1 MTGLKQK
8 TVKSIKVEYVEGEA
22 ATSFGGLALVERL
35 AQRMGWWG
43 RLEKLLPARRG
54 YSWLEIIKSGVAGL
68 LSGSQGTYA
77 TEEIR
82 QDLGAQRL
90 LGLDG
95 APEEVTFWRSLAGL
109 GGGPVGAALEAG
121 RLRWVRGALGRLRR
135 SELEY
140 EGFVPVFGDGSLLE
154 GSEKREGT
162 KYVESKGRGLMWTT
176 VFVGPFVAGHRLAGE
191 REGEQASFRRLLPGV
206 VGEVLKPLRLLKRS
220 LLLVDSLHGDGPT
233 LDEVEGEG
241 LLYVAGANKLKQT
254 EATLAG
260 LAEGA
265 WVDSGARPELGWSES
280 AVCVCWLECG
290 GWSAKRVLVGRRWKK
305 VGEFV
310 WNYAGALTNVP
321 QERVESLSRRAG
333 GYAQALWR
341 LYDHK
346 AGREDLYK
354 DLLEDLDLHHPPC
367 GELQRNRGFYALA
380 VLAHTLGRA
389 VDALGGRSPQRG
401 QTRRQDGAL
410 RQRPTPRRMRLWR
423 LGRRLLTLP
432 AVVTTHAR
440 TATVKLLGLSAPL
453 RQEFSLYWSNIC
465 RC

>member
-1 MTGLKQK
+1 MKQK

-90 LGLDG
+90 LGLAG

-176 VFVGPFVAGHRLAGE
+176 VFVGR
-191 REGEQASFRRLLPGV
+191 
-206 VGEVLKPLRLLKRS
+206 
-220 LLLVDSLHGDGPT
+220 
-233 LDEVEGEG
+233 
-241 LLYVAGANKLKQT
+241 
-254 EATLAG
+254 
-260 LAEGA
+260 
-265 WVDSGARPELGWSES
+265 
-280 AVCVCWLECG
+280 CV
-290 GWSAKRVLVGRRWKK
+290 R
-305 VGEFV
+305 
-310 WNYAGALTNVP
+310 
-321 QERVESLSRRAG
+321 
-333 GYAQALWR
+333 
-341 LYDHK
+341 
-346 AGREDLYK
+346 
-354 DLLEDLDLHHPPC
+354 
-367 GELQRNRGFYALA
+367 
-380 VLAHTLGRA
+380 
-389 VDALGGRSPQRG
+389 
-401 QTRRQDGAL
+401 
-410 RQRPTPRRMRLWR
+410 
-423 LGRRLLTLP
+423 
-432 AVVTTHAR
+432 R
-440 TATVKLLGLSAPL
+440 TA
-453 RQEFSLYWSNIC
+453 E
-465 RC
+465 